1 MANKA
6 CRIKHGPL
14 AKGHATVEGCCR
26 STVVANRP
34 ALLWGACTRRTTLPA
49 WLPTMNQIPLAP
61 GSAKQH
67 WMQLSNVE
75 HKVER
80 KKKTT
85 LPPKARIGAML
96 KCFVAMSSEPASCSG
111 QMARRAKF
119 GLFGPQRRPGIRTL
133 TLLTASIRLLHPQGK
148 AKQMS
153 TLPHNRTAMGK
164 KKVSS

>member
-80 KKKTT
+80 KKKQ
-85 LPPKARIGAML
+85 P
-96 KCFVAMSSEPASCSG
+96 F
-111 QMARRAKF
+111 
-119 GLFGPQRRPGIRTL
+119 PQRPELGPCWNVLWQWAVSPPRAVVRWPEEPSLACLAHSDDPEYAPLHCSQHRYDYW
-133 TLLTASIRLLHPQGK
+133 HPQGK

>member
-49 WLPTMNQIPLAP
+49 WLPTMNQILLAP

-80 KKKTT
+80 KKKQPFPQRPE
-85 LPPKARIGAML
+85 LGPCWNVLWQWAVSPPRAVVRWPE
-96 KCFVAMSSEPASCSG
+96 EPS
-111 QMARRAKF
+111 
-119 GLFGPQRRPGIRTL
+119 LFGPQRRPGIRTL
-133 TLLTASIRLLHPQGK
+133 TLLTASIRLLASTGESK
-148 AKQMS
+148 ADVHLATQ
-153 TLPHNRTAMGK
+153 
-164 KKVSS
+164 